1 MVRHLHLAV
10 LGRPLPPGPPRP
22 PGLDSSSRSNKKTWK
37 HKNCGQPDLN
47 ILMGGTA
54 RWQLQ
59 LTVQSCAA
67 GSMDGKCPNK
77 LGQVKVTNGDL
88 SFLRPGYHE
97 ERGHL
102 GNAKIVSKVSLLFRI
117 WWWGLCAGDRWVF
130 YSNILSAARRS
141 EEMKILCN
149 IHNCV

>member
-1 MVRHLHLAV
+1 MVQHLAV
-10 LGRPLPPGPPRP
+10 LGRPPPPPEPPRP
-22 PGLDSSSRSNKKTWK
+22 PGLDSSSHSNKKTWEHK
-37 HKNCGQPDLN
+37 HCGQPNLN

-59 LTVQSCAA
+59 LTMQSSAA
-67 GSMDGKCPNK
+67 GSRDGKCPNK

-88 SFLRPGYHE
+88 SFLMPGCHE
-97 ERGHL
+97 ERGHP

-117 WWWGLCAGDRWVF
+117 WWGLCAGDRWLF
-130 YSNILSAARRS
+130 YSNNLSTARRS
-141 EEMKILCN
+141 VEMKILCN